1 MKPRLRARL
10 CAFVRAHLASR
21 KRRLQ
26 IRQLEQCLAVLR
38 PVLAEPALSLDEVMA
53 RHETFVNVAMAESCL
68 VYLRERV

>member
-1 MKPRLRARL
+1 MIARLRAY
-10 CAFVRAHLASR
+10 LARR

-38 PVLAEPALSLDEVMA
+38 PVLSKPALSLDEVMA

-68 VYLRERV
+68 THLRERV